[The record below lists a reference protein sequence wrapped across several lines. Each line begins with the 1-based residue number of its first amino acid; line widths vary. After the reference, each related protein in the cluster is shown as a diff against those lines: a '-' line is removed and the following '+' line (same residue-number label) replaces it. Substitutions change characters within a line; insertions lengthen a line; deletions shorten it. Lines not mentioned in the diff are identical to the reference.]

1 MGADTVLLTQT
12 NFWSYGNWR
21 LETHRGLLCF
31 INDRDSPNCSGWPW
45 ACDIPASISPQA
57 GIIDLVSIAQ
67 TVVVQ
72 AFNLSTQE
80 AEVGEFEAHLLSIVR
95 PCLKKE
101 REVIS

>member
-1 MGADTVLLTQT
+1 MVA
-12 NFWSYGNWR
+12 
-21 LETHRGLLCF
+21 
-31 INDRDSPNCSGWPW
+31 
-45 ACDIPASISPQA
+45 
-57 GIIDLVSIAQ
+57 
-67 TVVVQ
+67 Q